1 MTGDICLFHR
11 SSCLADFEFFMIDRK
26 VAGDQQLL
34 SSNVNGFLG
43 LGRSVPFTS
52 GKLVDYNRGPSI
64 VDALYDANLI
74 NTKMFSLHLT
84 GPTSLTITDPTTN
97 GLITSVNH
105 YGSEI
110 HFGDPLLSR
119 KAADANDLRNIK
131 LHDDLFW
138 AATCRGFAFGSLD
151 NDYRVPDLGTEF
163 ISKGDMKGV
172 FDSVVNGIQMPPA
185 IFDDYVEALF
195 VSAGYDKAIDV

>member
-1 MTGDICLFHR
+1 M
-11 SSCLADFEFFMIDRK
+11 
-26 VAGDQQLL
+26 
-34 SSNVNGFLG
+34 
-43 LGRSVPFTS
+43 
-52 GKLVDYNRGPSI
+52 
-64 VDALYDANLI
+64 
-74 NTKMFSLHLT
+74 HLT
-84 GPTSLTITDPTTN
+84 GPVSTTITDPTTN
-97 GLITSVNH
+97 GLITTRNH

-110 HFGDPLLSR
+110 HFGDPLLAR
-119 KAADANDLRNIK
+119 KASNASDLRNIK

-195 VSAGYDKAIDV
+195 VSAGYDKSIDV